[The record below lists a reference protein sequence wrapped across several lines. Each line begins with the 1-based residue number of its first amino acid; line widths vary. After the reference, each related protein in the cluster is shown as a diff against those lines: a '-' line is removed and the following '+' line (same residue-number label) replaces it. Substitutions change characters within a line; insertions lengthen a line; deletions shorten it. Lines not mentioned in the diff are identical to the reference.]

1 MPRRLL
7 SPLAFG
13 VLDALVRDGAQ
24 SVATLYVVAEARWKA
39 EPEDLMKALQDLYDY
54 SFVDV
59 RDRAANG
66 TFRDRLAPDEWAEAY
81 RHLDR
86 FTATVCVARGGTE
99 DPFELSASHLGIA
112 EHAHPAGA
120 AGQGEER
127 LPPEQTLPTLPF
139 E

>member
-1 MPRRLL
+1 MPRPLL

-13 VLDALVRDGAQ
+13 VLDTLVRDGAQ
-24 SVATLYVVAEARWKA
+24 TVAALYVVAEARWKS
-39 EPEDLMKALQDLYDY
+39 EPADLLKALQDLYDY
-54 SFVDV
+54 SFLDV
-59 RDRAANG
+59 RDRTSGG
-66 TFRDRLAPDEWAEAY
+66 TFRDRLAPDDWANAY

-86 FTATVCVARGGTE
+86 FSAAVCVAHGGIE

-112 EHAHPAGA
+112 EHAHPPVTLDPGA
-120 AGQGEER
+120 KR

>member
-1 MPRRLL
+1 MPRNLL

-24 SVATLYVVAEARWKA
+24 SVAALYVVAEARWKA
-39 EPEDLMKALQDLYDY
+39 EPADLLKALQDLYDY

-59 RDRAANG
+59 RDRTSGG
-66 TFRDRLAPDEWAEAY
+66 TFRDRLTPDDWVNAY
-81 RHLDR
+81 RHLDCYS
-86 FTATVCVARGGTE
+86 AVVCVARGGTE

-112 EHAHPAGA
+112 EHAHPPESSEPGA
-120 AGQGEER
+120 KR